1 MFRKVDNSSAK
12 GVHEMKLFKLDL
24 MTVLFVVVA
33 IGVVVTMSTQA
44 STQTSAQAKNYSAV
58 GSAAIQASA
67 QPVSMALPATRL

>member
-1 MFRKVDNSSAK
+1 
-12 GVHEMKLFKLDL
+12 MKLFKLDL

-58 GSAAIQASA
+58 GSSAIQASA
-67 QPVSMALPATRL
+67 QTVSTTLPASRL